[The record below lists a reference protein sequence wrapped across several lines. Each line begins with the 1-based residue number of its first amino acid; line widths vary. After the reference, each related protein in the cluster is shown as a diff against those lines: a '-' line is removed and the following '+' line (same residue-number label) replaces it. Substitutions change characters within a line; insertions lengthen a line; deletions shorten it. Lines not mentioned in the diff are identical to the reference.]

1 MRYVFYVLTALILFS
16 AGLVVGNLYLP
27 DRSSARSAAVAVPGL
42 PEEEPIFQQLNRP
55 LAEKNLD
62 TLNQALSSCPVVI
75 EEEKDRLVNQIKLL
89 FSMQEFELKKAQLEL
104 EMAKNIDTNRPTT
117 QFTQATSQYNDSLK
131 AVTKMAQELF
141 PPQPKE
147 EPQEADVQTNNS
159 TVASAPSTET
169 KVSTTSATK

>member
-1 MRYVFYVLTALILFS
+1 M
-16 AGLVVGNLYLP
+16 
-27 DRSSARSAAVAVPGL
+27 
-42 PEEEPIFQQLNRP
+42 
-55 LAEKNLD
+55 AEKNLD